1 MSRPLPR
8 PVSRPPSRA
17 RSAPPSDPTP
27 DRDATDTVGFLV
39 ADVARLMRR
48 AFQVH
53 LEGSAL
59 TYAQARALVWLARE
73 QGLRQVD
80 LAEQLEIQPITLA
93 RLVDQLADAGLVERR
108 ADPTDRRAYR
118 LFLTRAAAPRVA
130 EIRAI
135 GDAIRDQALAGL
147 GAKDAEQTVAGLR
160 RMRAS
165 LSAPRHSAVR
175 PPVREA

>member
-1 MSRPLPR
+1 MPAVPPAPR
-8 PVSRPPSRA
+8 PDA
-17 RSAPPSDPTP
+17 HA
-27 DRDATDTVGFLV
+27 DRDATDSVGFLV

-48 AFQVH
+48 AFQAR

-73 QGLRQVD
+73 QGLRQID

-93 RLVDQLADAGLVERR
+93 RLVDQLAEAGLVERR

-135 GDAIRDQALAGL
+135 GDAIREEALAGL
-147 GAKDAEQTVAGLR
+147 GAKDAAQTVAGLR

-165 LSAPRHSAVR
+165 LSAPGRAGAR

>member
-1 MSRPLPR
+1 MVSPT
-8 PVSRPPSRA
+8 PVPHDLARAPASAARASRA
-17 RSAPPSDPTP
+17 QP
-27 DRDATDTVGFLV
+27 DSTDTVGFLV

-48 AFQVH
+48 AFQAR
-53 LEGSAL
+53 LEGASL

-93 RLVDQLADAGLVERR
+93 RLIDQLAAAGLVERR
-108 ADPTDRRAYR
+108 ADPADRRAYR

-135 GDAIRDQALAGL
+135 GDAIRDEALAGL
-147 GAKDAEQTVAGLR
+147 GAKDAAQTVAGLH
-160 RMRAS
+160 RMRDA
-165 LSAPRHSAVR
+165 LSAPRRAGAR
-175 PPVREA
+175 QPVREV

>member
-1 MSRPLPR
+1 MPSPPALPR
-8 PVSRPPSRA
+8 PH
-17 RSAPPSDPTP
+17 PTFE
-27 DRDATDTVGFLV
+27 RDQTDSVGFLV

-48 AFQVH
+48 AFQAR
-53 LEGSAL
+53 LDGASL

-93 RLVDQLADAGLVERR
+93 RLVDQLAAAGLVERR
-108 ADPTDRRAYR
+108 ADPADRRAYR

-135 GDAIRDQALAGL
+135 GDAIRDEALAGL
-147 GAKDAEQTVAGLR
+147 GAQDAAQTVAGLR
-160 RMRAS
+160 RMRES
-165 LSAPRHSAVR
+165 LSAPRRAAAR
-175 PPVREA
+175 QPVREA

>member
-1 MSRPLPR
+1 MMSTAYHLSVLSPMID
-8 PVSRPPSRA
+8 S
-17 RSAPPSDPTP
+17 
-27 DRDATDTVGFLV
+27 TDTVGFLV

-48 AFQVH
+48 TFQAR

-93 RLVDQLADAGLVERR
+93 RLIDQLAEAGLVERR
-108 ADPTDRRAYR
+108 ADPADRRAYR
-118 LFLTRAAAPRVA
+118 LYLTRAAAPRVA

-135 GDAIRDQALAGL
+135 GDAIRDEALAGL
-147 GAKDAEQTVAGLR
+147 GATHAAQTVAGLR
-160 RMRAS
+160 RMRES
-165 LSAPRHSAVR
+165 LAAPRRAGTRAPRQES
-175 PPVREA
+175 